1 MISRRHILV
10 LKTGQ
15 LVLPAI
21 LFYAWPI
28 VYGTVSTTSIDG
40 HLANDYQW
48 SLIAL
53 LLSWGIGSVIS
64 GWIFHRLG
72 TRFGSGIGFVLSFAA
87 FLLLAEFYSGS
98 MLILISI
105 IVGFSLSFLF
115 MDPVIARFKE
125 AGYDEKGFNQ
135 QVIGL
140 TLVSGFASTFS
151 YLVLAPVYSQFAW
164 FQSNIIVIALLAVF
178 FVGYMAS
185 LKKSTSHSSKVLNES
200 VNYRSLLSKCAFWM
214 TLIFSSQ
221 GIIQTLVF
229 FEIFTSLNR
238 PGEHQEYIL
247 FSFALIGVAQVVGRI
262 FIIVWKGISGA
273 SMTLLSSSLMIV
285 GSLILFYALYLNIL
299 IMPLFS
305 LFFGAGLGIS
315 TIAKPVLINE
325 VFKAS
330 FSFFNGFY
338 SGVLNFSRALIPI
351 AIGVGLLASSQLFI
365 VSILVL
371 FAFITLISSLIIEF
385 TPWGECN
392 QSDKGFSKNA

>member
-1 MISRRHILV
+1 MISRRHLLV
-10 LKTGQ
+10 LNLGQ

-28 VYGTVSTTSIDG
+28 VYGTVSVTTIDG
-40 HLANDYQW
+40 RLANDYQW

-53 LLSWGIGSVIS
+53 LLSWGIGSVLS
-64 GWIFHRLG
+64 GWIFNRVG
-72 TRFGSGIGFVLSFAA
+72 TRFGSGVGFALSFIA
-87 FLLLAEFYSGS
+87 FLLLGEFYRGN

-125 AGYDEKGFNQ
+125 VGYDEKGFNK

-151 YLVLAPVYSQFAW
+151 YLVLAPVYSKFAW
-164 FQSNIIVIALLAVF
+164 LESNVIIIALLLLF
-178 FVGYMAS
+178 FIGYMTALRKSATHSTNVLQEKPNYKS
-185 LKKSTSHSSKVLNES
+185 LFS
-200 VNYRSLLSKCAFWM
+200 RCALWM

-238 PGEHQEYIL
+238 PGEHLDYIL
-247 FSFALIGVAQVVGRI
+247 FSFAIIGVAQVVGRL
-262 FIIVWKGISGA
+262 FIILWKGMSGV
-273 SMTLLSSSLMIV
+273 SMTLLSSVLMLV
-285 GSLILFYALYLNIL
+285 GALALFYALYVNIYL
-299 IMPLFS
+299 MPLFS

-338 SGVLNFSRALIPI
+338 SGVLNFSRALIPL
-351 AIGVGLLASSQLFI
+351 AIGVGLLASSQLYI
-365 VSILVL
+365 VTLLVCFTL
-371 FAFITLISSLIIEF
+371 VALISSLIIEF
-385 TPWGECN
+385 
-392 QSDKGFSKNA
+392 S